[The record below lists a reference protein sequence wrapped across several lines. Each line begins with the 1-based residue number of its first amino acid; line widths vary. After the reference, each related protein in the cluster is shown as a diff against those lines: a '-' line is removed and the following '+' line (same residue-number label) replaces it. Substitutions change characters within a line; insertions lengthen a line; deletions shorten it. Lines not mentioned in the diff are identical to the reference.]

1 MRNLL
6 SFNIMKKITLI
17 FLLFANM
24 IASGQI
30 SRIRLDMQLIDTINN
45 DVLYKFIGTNNEDIL
60 CLSDE
65 NGLFD
70 FLVDSTYNENSYI
83 FFHKNPKDT
92 LYLKDLK
99 AFESNNMDG
108 YIVKLLKIE
117 TFTKEEFEKYMKD
130 NALIPE
136 RQEYPLLNDNQ
147 SDDESKIAEKR
158 RFRRIRNTRNLRY

>member
-1 MRNLL
+1 MRNIL
-6 SFNIMKKITLI
+6 SFNLVKKITLI
-17 FLLFANM
+17 FLLLASM
-24 IASGQI
+24 IANGQI
-30 SRIRLDMQLIDTINN
+30 SEIRLDMQLIDTINN
-45 DVLYKFIGTNNEDIL
+45 DVSYKFIGTNNEDIL

-117 TFTKEEFEKYMKD
+117 TFTKEEFEKYIK
-130 NALIPE
+130 E
-136 RQEYPLLNDNQ
+136 LNNIIKSIKGEPIIEITQ
-147 SDDESKIAEKR
+147 IKLK
-158 RFRRIRNTRNLRY
+158 

>member
-1 MRNLL
+1 MEYL
-6 SFNIMKKITLI
+6 SFNFYKMKHIVLTLI

-45 DVLYKFIGTNNEDIL
+45 DVSYKYIGTNDEDIL

-83 FFHKNPKDT
+83 FFYDNPKDT
-92 LYLKDLK
+92 LYLKVLK
-99 AFESNNMDG
+99 AFGNNNMDG

-117 TFTKEEFEKYMKD
+117 TFTEEEFEKYIKD
-130 NALIPE
+130 NVLMPK

-147 SDDESKIAEKR
+147 TDDKSKIAEKR
-158 RFRRIRNTRNLRY
+158 RLRRI